1 MPAAAVSARRL
12 VRTFAPRGGG
22 ADVDVIRGIDVDV
35 APGELVV
42 VAGPSGSGKTTLL
55 HLLATIDTPTS
66 GDVTLDGRAVAS
78 MSSAQRADLRLR
90 RVGLVFAERNLSP
103 ALTAAENVDLPLALR
118 GVPTAER
125 AARVAAVLD
134 RVGTAALADRFPEGL
149 SSGEH
154 QRVALARAI
163 AGEPALLVADEP
175 TSHLDSAAA
184 AVLLELLVQ
193 LVAERGMAAV
203 VASHDERVLRVAH
216 RVVRLRDGVIDG
228 AAS

>member
-1 MPAAAVSARRL
+1 VPAAVSARRL

-22 ADVDVIRGIDVDV
+22 ADVRVIRGIDLDV
-35 APGELVV
+35 LPGELVV

-66 GDVTLDGRAVAS
+66 GDVTLDGHAVAA
-78 MSSAQRADLRLR
+78 MSPARRADLRLR

-103 ALTAAENVDLPLALR
+103 ALTVAENVDLPLALR
-118 GVPTAER
+118 GVPAPER
-125 AARVAAVLD
+125 AARVAAMLE
-134 RVGTAALADRFPEGL
+134 RVGTSALADRFPESL

-184 AVLLELLVQ
+184 TSLLTLITQ
-193 LVAERGMAAV
+193 LVAGRGMAAV
-203 VASHDERVLRVAH
+203 VASHDERALRVAH
-216 RVVRLRDGVIDG
+216 RVVRLSDGVVEG
-228 AAS
+228 AAP